1 VRLETDLNAHVYDL
15 FNLTPEEIRIIEEST
30 KYRYGE
36 V

>member
-1 VRLETDLNAHVYDL
+1 LETALNAQVYALCD
-15 FNLTPEEIRIIEEST
+15 LTPEEIKVVEETT